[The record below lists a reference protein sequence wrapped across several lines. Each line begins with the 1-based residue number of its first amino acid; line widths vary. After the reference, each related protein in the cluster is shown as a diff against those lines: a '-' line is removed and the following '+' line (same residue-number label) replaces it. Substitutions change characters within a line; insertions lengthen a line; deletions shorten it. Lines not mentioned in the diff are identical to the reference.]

1 MFHPRPGPPGQHASG
16 PRIRQHIA
24 AAILALAVLGGC
36 GIGPLPAVTASP
48 EGSGM
53 PTSPAPVPASVPASS
68 SVSPTLPSP
77 SFVRPTPTPEPSPV
91 EYTVVA
97 GDTLTSIARR
107 FATTARSI
115 AFWNRARYP
124 SLDPASP
131 GYAPDRI
138 EVGWRLTIIPG
149 VVVDE
154 TELTPPPASL
164 SPTVLPSPIV
174 VPGPTPLP
182 GGSSLL
188 VSHGDRASGAVAL
201 TFDMGGRLDPAL
213 AIMDWLIAHDV
224 RATIFP
230 TGKTGSETGIGR
242 AVIGRIAAHPGLFGI
257 GNHSWDHPDF
267 RGLTAAQIA
276 DQLTRTEA
284 ALAPLAGR
292 TTKPFF
298 RPPFGSQDQAVLD
311 AVGAAGWAY
320 TIMWDVDTIDWRA
333 PADGGP
339 SAEDIVARVIARAR
353 GGSIVLMHLGGWHTL
368 EALPGIVDGLR
379 ARGLEPVTLA
389 ELLGR

>member
-1 MFHPRPGPPGQHASG
+1 M
-16 PRIRQHIA
+16 
-24 AAILALAVLGGC
+24 LAVLALTVAATVALAAC
-36 GIGPLPAVTASP
+36 DLGPPPAATSTLTAP
-48 EGSGM
+48 GTVATATPGAGS
-53 PTSPAPVPASVPASS
+53 ASS
-68 SVSPTLPSP
+68 SPTTTVMP
-77 SFVRPTPTPEPSPV
+77 SFVRPTPTPEPSPTS
-91 EYTVVA
+91 YTVGA

-124 SLDPASP
+124 SLDPES
-131 GYAPDRI
+131 GDYAPDRI
-138 EVGWRLTIIPG
+138 EIGWTLTIIPG

-154 TELTPPPASL
+154 TETTPPPASL

-188 VSHGDRASGAVAL
+188 ISHGDRGSSAVAL

-213 AIMDWLIAHDV
+213 EIVDWLIAHDV

-230 TGKTGSETGIGR
+230 TGKTGSETAIGR
-242 AVIGRIAAHPGLFGI
+242 AVIGRVAAHPELFTL

-267 RGLTAAQIA
+267 RQLTAVQIA
-276 DQLTRTEA
+276 DQLTRAET

-292 TTKPFF
+292 RTKPFF
-298 RPPFGSQDQAVLD
+298 RPPFGSHDQAVRD
-311 AVGAAGWAY
+311 TVGAAGWAY
-320 TIMWDVDTIDWRA
+320 TVLWDVDTIDWR
-333 PADGGP
+333 PPTDGGP
-339 SAEDIVARVIARAR
+339 SADDLVAKVLSRAR

-368 EALPGIVDGLR
+368 EALPRIVDGLR
-379 ARGLEPVTLA
+379 ARRLEPVTLA
-389 ELLGR
+389 QLLGR